1 MLGRG
6 CPGSVIKNPDLNEDL
21 VKLLTMAHRDFEL
34 EEKDEKQCRS
44 SSVQIE
50 ECGALLD
57 DLPEILNSVFKMKMK
72 KEAEVNCHRP
82 EKCLEIARDARTVY
96 YHSTIING
104 KNCNCPFTFGGESW
118 KEAQEKSVRA
128 ANNTLEGLQL
138 QTWIMNNLLTEKC
151 WYRSHLSVSGFL
163 YKCFLLF
170 VSLSSSISFSGFLK
184 SAKSEIRTVSEIS
197 YV

>member
-1 MLGRG
+1 MRGLCIITLPSLTGRIATVHS
-6 CPGSVIKNPDLNEDL
+6 P
-21 VKLLTMAHRDFEL
+21 L
-34 EEKDEKQCRS
+34 E
-44 SSVQIE
+44 
-50 ECGALLD
+50 
-57 DLPEILNSVFKMKMK
+57 
-72 KEAEVNCHRP
+72 
-82 EKCLEIARDARTVY
+82 
-96 YHSTIING
+96 
-104 KNCNCPFTFGGESW
+104 GESW